1 MSSPENGGKATLGK
15 RVIQI
20 ASLLAVA
27 ALLVTLG
34 HFVPVS
40 NSSAG
45 LAAAL
50 GLLLLAGVLLS
61 DILDLVHLPH
71 LTGYLV
77 AGVIAGPHVL
87 HFIDHDTVAEL
98 SQVNKL
104 ALALIALAG
113 GLELRMSTLR
123 ELRKSLLW
131 ASLVQTVLVIGVV
144 TGVFFVLSRFIGF
157 TRDLPQG
164 AVVGVSLLWAVI
176 AVSRSPSATLGILSQ
191 YRAEGLLTRYSL
203 AFVMSSDILVVL
215 LMAGTMIIAHPLI
228 TPGAGISL
236 ESLGHLGHEIYGSIC
251 VGTTLGLVL
260 ILYLK
265 FVGRHLTLVLLLLG
279 FGFTEGVHYLKLEP
293 LLTLITTGFIVQN
306 LSQQGEKMLHAIE
319 ETGAIVFVVFFATA
333 GAHLDLPL
341 LGQLWPVALALCFTR
356 AMATFFGQKLSSKL
370 AADPPVL
377 KKWGWSS
384 MISQAGLTL
393 GMSIVIESEFPQLGT
408 AFGSLVIATVAINE
422 VVGPILFKLALDR
435 SGEIA
440 AAQKSHSS

>member
-1 MSSPENGGKATLGK
+1 MNGPASGGKASLTK
-15 RVIQI
+15 RAIQM

-61 DILDLVHLPH
+61 DILDLVRLPH
-71 LTGYLV
+71 LTGYLIAGVV
-77 AGVIAGPHVL
+77 AGPYVL
-87 HFIDHDTVAEL
+87 HFVNHDTVAEL

-123 ELRKSLLW
+123 EVRRSLLW
-131 ASLVQTVLVIGVV
+131 ATLVQTVVVISLVA
-144 TGVFFVLSRFIGF
+144 GVFFALSPWIGF
-157 TRDLPQG
+157 TEELPQT
-164 AVVGVSLLWAVI
+164 AVLGVALLWAVL

-191 YRAEGLLTRYSL
+191 SRADGLLTRYSV
-203 AFVMSSDILVVL
+203 AFVMSSDIVVVL
-215 LMAGTMIIAHPLI
+215 LMAGTMLIAHPLI

-236 ESLGHLGHEIYGSIC
+236 EALGHLGHEIYGSVC

-260 ILYLK
+260 IIYLK

-306 LSQQGEKMLHAIE
+306 LSHQGEKLLHAIE

-333 GAHLDLPL
+333 GAHLNLPL
-341 LGQLWPVALALCFTR
+341 LGQLWPVALGLCFAR
-356 AMATFFGQKLSSKL
+356 ALATFWGQRVSSKL

-393 GMSIVIESEFPQLGT
+393 GMSVVIESEFPQLGA
-408 AFGSLVIATVAINE
+408 AFRSLVVATVAINE
-422 VVGPILFKLALDR
+422 VVGPILFKFALDR
-435 SGEIA
+435 SGESG
-440 AAQKSHSS
+440 AAQNEEPG